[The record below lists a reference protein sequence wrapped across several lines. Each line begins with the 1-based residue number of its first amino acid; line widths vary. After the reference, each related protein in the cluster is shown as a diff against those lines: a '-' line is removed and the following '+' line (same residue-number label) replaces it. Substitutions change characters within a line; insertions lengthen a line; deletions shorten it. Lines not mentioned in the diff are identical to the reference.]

1 MGWSSPRP
9 RPPWGNCSHIEGV
22 SSGARARS
30 ATRWQNPVSPGFA
43 RVLGA
48 QSFGANHR
56 GLRHP
61 IFLRP
66 RIGDMRRPTSTGL
79 THSYRMN
86 VSTLGTLGIDFGTS
100 NSAVSW
106 ANHGEAAQLI
116 EIEGEHI
123 NMPTAVFFNAE
134 DQCTH
139 FGREAVAE
147 YLSGTEGRLMR
158 SLKSLLGSPL
168 LLETTEINGHAV
180 SFLDVVAIFLGELR
194 ERASIELGDE
204 PTRVV
209 MGRPVHFVDD
219 NEERDALAQ
228 NSLEEAA
235 YRVGFEHVSFQLEPI
250 AAALDYERRLTK
262 ESLVLVVDIGGGTS
276 DFTVVRLGPQ
286 HIEKANRSSDILA
299 TSGVHIGGT
308 DFDQKLSLGQ
318 VMPLL
323 GYRHLGPEGRE
334 VPHRVFLDLS
344 TWHLIQWQYLPRA
357 LSQAQ
362 NLRTNYSDQ
371 NLHRRLMEVL
381 NQREGHRIAYEVEQA
396 KIRCSVSD
404 AATTIDLG
412 FLEHDLS
419 ASMAPDDMQRILAA
433 QLSKTVACARECMMR
448 AGLQDS
454 DLSAV
459 YLTGGSSALRPF
471 QRSLQ
476 AAFPGVALVEG
487 DLFGGVASGLA
498 YSK

>member
-1 MGWSSPRP
+1 MI
-9 RPPWGNCSHIEGV
+9 SHF
-22 SSGARARS
+22 
-30 ATRWQNPVSPGFA
+30 P
-43 RVLGA
+43 
-48 QSFGANHR
+48 
-56 GLRHP
+56 
-61 IFLRP
+61 
-66 RIGDMRRPTSTGL
+66 
-79 THSYRMN
+79 
-86 VSTLGTLGIDFGTS
+86 GTLGIDFGTS

-106 ANHGEAAQLI
+106 AAPDGLARLIALEGEAL
-116 EIEGEHI
+116 
-123 NMPTAVFFNAE
+123 NMPTAVFFNSE

-139 FGREAVAE
+139 FGRDAVAE
-147 YLSGTEGRLMR
+147 YLAGTEGRLMR

-180 SFLDVVAIFLGELR
+180 SFHDIVAIFLAELR
-194 ERASIELGDE
+194 ERASVALGDE

-219 NEERDALAQ
+219 DPDRDTQAQ
-228 NSLEEAA
+228 NALEEAA

-250 AAALDYERRLTK
+250 AAALDYERRLSA

-286 HIEKANRSSDILA
+286 HMHKANRSSDILA

-362 NLRTNYSDQ
+362 NLRTNYSDPV
-371 NLHRRLMEVL
+371 LHQRLMKVL
-381 NQREGHRIAYEVEQA
+381 REREGHRIAFEVEQA

-404 AATTIDLG
+404 GATHVDLSC
-412 FLEHDLS
+412 LEPDLS
-419 ASMAPDDMQRILAA
+419 APMAPADMQAQLAA
-433 QLSKTVACARECMMR
+433 QLGRTVACARECVQS
-448 AGLQDS
+448 AGLQDRE
-454 DLSAV
+454 LSAI
-459 YLTGGSSALRPF
+459 YLTGGSSALLPF
-471 QRSLQ
+471 QQALQ
-476 AAFPGVALVEG
+476 AAFPAVPMVSG

-498 YSK
+498 YSKG